1 LTSCRLEVEGLP
13 GARREEWSMSAEHA
27 AAIACRLPAVEW
39 PDRVGA
45 WQAVTSSTLRTKTA
59 VPRGVRLTFGPD
71 HQAAH
76 RLLDLVAAERHCC
89 AWASWRLMTTADA
102 TVVEVTADG
111 HGAETLQAL
120 FEVTP

>member
-1 LTSCRLEVEGLP
+1 MP
-13 GARREEWSMSAEHA
+13 AEHA
-27 AAIACRLPAVEW
+27 AAIACSLPAVEL
-39 PDRVGA
+39 PDRMAA
-45 WQAVTSSTLRTKTA
+45 WQAITTSALRAKTV

-76 RLLDLVAAERHCC
+76 RLLDLVAAERDCC

-102 TVVEVTADG
+102 TVVEVTTDG
-111 HGAETLQAL
+111 HGAETLRTL